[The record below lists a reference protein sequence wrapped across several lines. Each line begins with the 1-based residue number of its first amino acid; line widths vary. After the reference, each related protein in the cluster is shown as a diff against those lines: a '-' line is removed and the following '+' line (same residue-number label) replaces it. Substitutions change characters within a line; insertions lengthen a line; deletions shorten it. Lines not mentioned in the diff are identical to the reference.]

1 MNSRVLASLLLLKL
15 LFLVETLD
23 VNNQAT
29 DLSATLER
37 RINVMANKMDA
48 NQTNSVERKLAYGET
63 QPRRN
68 DIKEQRGGPQTNQVM
83 GETDK
88 GAHNQDTK
96 GRNPQGNKS
105 D

>member
-1 MNSRVLASLLLLKL
+1 MADK
-15 LFLVETLD
+15 T
-23 VNNQAT
+23 
-29 DLSATLER
+29 SANPTRPKGELE
-37 RINVMANKMDA
+37 
-48 NQTNSVERKLAYGET
+48 YGET
-63 QPRRN
+63 QPPRN
-68 DIKEQRGGPQTNQVM
+68 DIKEQRGGLQTNQVT